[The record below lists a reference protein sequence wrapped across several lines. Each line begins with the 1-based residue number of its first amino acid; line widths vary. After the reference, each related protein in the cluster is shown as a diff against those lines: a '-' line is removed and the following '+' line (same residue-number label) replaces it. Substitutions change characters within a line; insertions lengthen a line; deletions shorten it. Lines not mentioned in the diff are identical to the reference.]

1 MNEDFEIT
9 SNNSISSIY
18 RKSFEEFLKN
28 SIRLIIN
35 SRKKNNSNQIRTLSF
50 TTDIIDNQI
59 DNSSFL
65 FEDLS
70 FDSIS
75 TITNSK
81 IMSKNHTIDFYLIK
95 NNIPKLLI
103 ERWNFSFY
111 EENNFKSEIYV
122 QKKLV
127 SLIRTIY
134 SITRILPANKLKNMD
149 NFIIDF
155 QSYQKYKGEKF
166 TLEQKELI
174 HIFNKKINHIDLTVE
189 YLTNEEIENYFN
201 QKDDIKFKKVTKK
214 KSNRNVRFYS
224 ISFGK
229 KKSYEILNFEEEKPI
244 LDEDYFSIK
253 NYRKLSYDEE
263 TKKEKSPKNK
273 NKKVM
278 YKSFDLND
286 DLELIESEDN
296 DDLNYN
302 ITEENENESRS
313 SIYKNL
319 RAKNIN
325 EENNKSSSSG
335 TKSSNYVNQFKRMS
349 RFKTSDTIDSN
360 SSNSNLEN
368 NNENYS
374 FELNII
380 SDEMKNENVYKT
392 IKLKKI
398 NSKEIYRNVRN
409 KFFELKDKI
418 LISRNEGFNIN
429 KLYTLINELH

>member
-9 SNNSISSIY
+9 SNISISSIY

-81 IMSKNHTIDFYLIK
+81 IMSKNQTIDFYLIK

>member
-18 RKSFEEFLKN
+18 RKSFEDFVKN

-50 TTDIIDNQI
+50 NTDIIDNQI

-134 SITRILPANKLKNMD
+134 SITRILPANKLKNKD

-166 TLEQKELI
+166 ILEQKELI

-189 YLTNEEIENYFN
+189 YLTNEQIENYFN

-263 TKKEKSPKNK
+263 TKKEKTPKNK

-278 YKSFDLND
+278 NKSFDLND

>member
-18 RKSFEEFLKN
+18 RKSFEDFVKN

-50 TTDIIDNQI
+50 NTDIIENQI
-59 DNSSFL
+59 NNSSFL

-81 IMSKNHTIDFYLIK
+81 IISKNHTIDFYISK
-95 NNIPKLLI
+95 NNFPKLLI

-111 EENNFKSEIYV
+111 EENNFKSEIYAK
-122 QKKLV
+122 KKLV
-127 SLIRTIY
+127 SLIRSIY
-134 SITRILPANKLKNMD
+134 SITRILPGNKLKNMD
-149 NFIIDF
+149 NIIIDF
-155 QSYQKYKGEKF
+155 QSYQNYKGEKF
-166 TLEQKELI
+166 ILEPKELI
-174 HIFNKKINHIDLTVE
+174 HIFNKKINHINLTVE
-189 YLTNEEIENYFN
+189 YLSFEQIENYFN
-201 QKDDIKFKKVTKK
+201 KKEDIKFKKVNKK

-229 KKSYEILNFEEEKPI
+229 KKSFEILNFEEEKPK
-244 LDEDYFSIK
+244 LNEDYFSIK

-263 TKKEKSPKNK
+263 TKKENNSKNK
-273 NKKVM
+273 NKKMM
-278 YKSFDLND
+278 YNSFDLND
-286 DLELIESEDN
+286 DLELIKSEDN
-296 DDLNYN
+296 DDLNDN

-325 EENNKSSSSG
+325 EDNNKSSSSG
-335 TKSSNYVNQFKRMS
+335 TKSSNCVNQFKRMS
-349 RFKTSDTIDSN
+349 RFKTSDTIDLN
-360 SSNSNLEN
+360 SSNSNIEN
-368 NNENYS
+368 NNVNNS

-380 SDEMKNENVYKT
+380 SDEIKNENCY
-392 IKLKKI
+392 KKI
-398 NSKEIYRNVRN
+398 NSKEKNSKEIYRNVRN

-418 LISRNEGFNIN
+418 VISKNEGFNIN

>member
-9 SNNSISSIY
+9 SNISISSIY

-81 IMSKNHTIDFYLIK
+81 IMSKNQTIDFYLIK

-189 YLTNEEIENYFN
+189 YLTNEQIENYFN

>member
-9 SNNSISSIY
+9 SNISISSIY

-81 IMSKNHTIDFYLIK
+81 IMSKNQTIDFYLIK

-166 TLEQKELI
+166 ILEQKELI

-189 YLTNEEIENYFN
+189 YLTNEQIENYFN

-244 LDEDYFSIK
+244 LDENYFSIK

>member
-9 SNNSISSIY
+9 SNISISSIY
-18 RKSFEEFLKN
+18 RKSFEDFLKN

-35 SRKKNNSNQIRTLSF
+35 SRKKNNSNEIRTLSF
-50 TTDIIDNQI
+50 TTDIIENQI
-59 DNSSFL
+59 NNSSFL

-75 TITNSK
+75 TITK
-81 IMSKNHTIDFYLIK
+81 SKNHTIDFYISK
-95 NNIPKLLI
+95 NNFPKLLI

-111 EENNFKSEIYV
+111 EENNFKSEIYAK
-122 QKKLV
+122 KKLV
-127 SLIRTIY
+127 SLIRSIY
-134 SITRILPANKLKNMD
+134 SITRILPGNKLKNMD
-149 NFIIDF
+149 NIIIDF
-155 QSYQKYKGEKF
+155 QSYQNYKGEKF
-166 TLEQKELI
+166 ILEPKELI
-174 HIFNKKINHIDLTVE
+174 HIFNKKINHINLTVE
-189 YLTNEEIENYFN
+189 YLSFEQIENYFN
-201 QKDDIKFKKVTKK
+201 KKEDIKFKKVNKK

-244 LDEDYFSIK
+244 LDENYFSIK

-380 SDEMKNENVYKT
+380 SDEMKNENVSEV
-392 IKLKKI
+392 LK
-398 NSKEIYRNVRN
+398 R
-409 KFFELKDKI
+409 DI
-418 LISRNEGFNIN
+418 LLN
-429 KLYTLINELH
+429 

>member
-18 RKSFEEFLKN
+18 RKSFEDFLKN

-35 SRKKNNSNQIRTLSF
+35 SRKKNNSNEIRTLSF
-50 TTDIIDNQI
+50 TTDIIENQI
-59 DNSSFL
+59 NNSSFL

-81 IMSKNHTIDFYLIK
+81 IISKNHTIDFYISK
-95 NNIPKLLI
+95 NNFPKLLI

-111 EENNFKSEIYV
+111 EENNFKSEIYAK
-122 QKKLV
+122 KKLV
-127 SLIRTIY
+127 SLIRSIY
-134 SITRILPANKLKNMD
+134 SITRILPGNKLKNMD
-149 NFIIDF
+149 NIIIDF
-155 QSYQKYKGEKF
+155 QSYQNYKGENF

-189 YLTNEEIENYFN
+189 YLSNEQIENYF
-201 QKDDIKFKKVTKK
+201 KKKEDIKFKKLIKK

-229 KKSYEILNFEEEKPI
+229 KKSYEILNFEDEKPI
-244 LDEDYFSIK
+244 LNEDYFSIK
-253 NYRKLSYDEE
+253 NHRKLSYDEE
-263 TKKEKSPKNK
+263 TKKENNKKNK

-335 TKSSNYVNQFKRMS
+335 TKSSNYVNQCKRMS
-349 RFKTSDTIDSN
+349 RFITSDSIELN
-360 SSNSNLEN
+360 SSNSNIEN
-368 NNENYS
+368 NNVNNS
-374 FELNII
+374 FELNIV
-380 SDEMKNENVYKT
+380 SDEIKNENVSDK
-392 IKLKKI
+392 IKVKNK
-398 NSKEIYRNVRN
+398 NSKEIYKNVRN

-418 LISRNEGFNIN
+418 MISRNEGFNIN

>member
-9 SNNSISSIY
+9 SNISISSIY

-166 TLEQKELI
+166 ILEQKELI

-189 YLTNEEIENYFN
+189 YLTNEQIENYFN

-244 LDEDYFSIK
+244 LNEDYFSIK

>member
-18 RKSFEEFLKN
+18 RKSFEDFVKN

-189 YLTNEEIENYFN
+189 YLTNEQIENYFN

-229 KKSYEILNFEEEKPI
+229 KKSFEILNFEEEKPI
-244 LDEDYFSIK
+244 LNEDYFSIK

-263 TKKEKSPKNK
+263 TKKEKTPKNK

-296 DDLNYN
+296 DDLNYD

-374 FELNII
+374 FELNIV
-380 SDEMKNENVYKT
+380 SDEMKNENVYKK
-392 IKLKKI
+392 IKLKKN

-418 LISRNEGFNIN
+418 EISRNEGFNIN